1 MIFVDPLFQRVLID
15 VVRTSPSLSPNVRAD
30 DEWSGLPVIFDEVFV
45 GLYRLGMEST
55 TSVLGVRPD
64 ISVNA
69 KILTGGLLPLA
80 VTLAS
85 ESIFN
90 AFYGEDKAD
99 ALLHG
104 HSYTAYPVGCEVA
117 NETLRVVSK
126 MAESPEWADAKDE
139 WKAREAQAVN
149 VWSFWSPGFVDALS
163 RCEAVGEVMTL
174 GTVLALKVAGDG
186 QGTQMREPALGFTWA
201 CVLI

>member
-1 MIFVDPLFQRVLID
+1 MGAGGMIFVDPLFQRVLVD
-15 VVRTSPSLSPNVRAD
+15 AVRTSPCFSRTIRKDGS
-30 DEWSGLPVIFDEVFV
+30 WSGLPVVFDEVFA

-55 TSVLGVRPD
+55 TEVLGAKPD

-69 KILTGGLLPLA
+69 KILTGGLVPLA

-85 ESIFN
+85 ESVFG
-90 AFYGEDKAD
+90 AFYGGDKAD

-117 NETLRVVSK
+117 NETLRIIEK
-126 MAESPEWADAKDE
+126 MAEGGAW
-139 WKAREAQAVN
+139 AQAQAAWQAGEDQPPK
-149 VWSFWSPGFVDALS
+149 VWSFWDPEFIGELS
-163 RCEAVGEVMTL
+163 KCKAIGDVMTM

-186 QGTQMREPALGFTWA
+186 QGS
-201 CVLI
+201 